1 MNILINSFI
10 IFEVLCTLANYVG
23 KQYLSV
29 VISQYLSVL
38 LSVVVDRW
46 AVVCVTVIT
55 VIKRRTCRLHG
66 RRYCILPY
74 RWQLTRKKN
83 KEAYNCMNILINSFI
98 IFEVLCTLANYVGK
112 QYLSVVISQYLSVLL
127 SVVVG
132 NYMGHI
138 QEQPPVASL
147 YTILTL
153 TVTLT
158 RGLILDNAMTRIY
171 TYLSHHTCTVR
182 GCRKIP

>member
-1 MNILINSFI
+1 MYLPVYFWGADSADALLTYTLNQRPFAGVDISFSFRTI
-10 IFEVLCTLANYVG
+10 A
-23 KQYLSV
+23 YLSLHEWAV
-29 VISQYLSVL
+29 DRWADSADALLTYTLHQRPFAGVDISFSFRAIAYLSL
-38 LSVVVDRW
+38 HEWAVDRW

-112 QYLSVVISQYLSVLL
+112 
-127 SVVVG
+127 
-132 NYMGHI
+132 
-138 QEQPPVASL
+138 
-147 YTILTL
+147 
-153 TVTLT
+153 
-158 RGLILDNAMTRIY
+158 
-171 TYLSHHTCTVR
+171 
-182 GCRKIP
+182 